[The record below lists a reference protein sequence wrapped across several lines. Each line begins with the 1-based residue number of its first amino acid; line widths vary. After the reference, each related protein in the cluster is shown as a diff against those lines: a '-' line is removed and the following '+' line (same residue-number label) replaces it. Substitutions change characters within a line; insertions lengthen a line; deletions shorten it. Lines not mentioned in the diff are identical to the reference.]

1 MKTSRRIAI
10 ALAAFALLAAVTAAF
25 VLWRAT
31 QAPIGLG
38 PAQALLTRALAS
50 AAPTLTTDIGAAR
63 WAWRRNDGTLALLL
77 DDVALSAPTW
87 PAPLR
92 IGRLRITVEAGAL
105 VLGRLRLIGVDAS
118 GIAAQVDWCLQDF
131 PTEAGQARGYGE
143 VRAAVQAA
151 LDWILRQTPE
161 TRQWRYLR
169 LDGEN
174 VVLVHETGS
183 GVRHRL
189 HVRQAQFQRQ
199 GMAVRLNVAGSLK
212 NAETDAVFKLS
223 GDIDAQGKG
232 AVDLALETE
241 GLDGLTAGLPL
252 AGWDQA
258 AALPLRVE
266 LGWRGAAAKAAEDRL
281 LLAVDGGPGQI
292 GHPQHYPEPRRFDAL
307 SVRAQGTP
315 ANGLWHVDRMTADFA
330 GARFAGQAEI
340 GPGQP
345 GPDVRISGQFSDL
358 AVTVL
363 KGYWPVT
370 VGTGGRD
377 WVVENIAAGTI
388 PAADLTFTARPQH
401 WAAGAMPDDALNLD
415 FALAGITAHYRRPM
429 PPIVN
434 AHGRGHLHL
443 DGLRLEVASGQ
454 VNGLTI
460 KPSTMVIAPFNTPP
474 TYGDIV
480 MTLEGPVRPMLEI
493 ADSEPLGYIGAY
505 GLTPADAS
513 GEASARMTLR
523 LPLLKDVPIDA
534 VDFAGDFTLRALAM
548 PGLMPHG
555 GISDGELALHV
566 DTNAL
571 QADGVLT
578 LAGVPAR
585 MTWREDFAATTE
597 QPTTLT
603 LNASIQPDDLRRFG
617 LTPEP
622 RFAGEARVAIDARG
636 RGTEISRGRLAI
648 ELRDAAV
655 REPLLGWHKP
665 VGQLGSLTGAFR
677 ISQGQFYLTDA
688 AAAGAGLDAR
698 FNLSLDPKAEKLS
711 LDFKQFQLGE
721 TSLAGSMIMNGPQ
734 WHLLMHGARLDLRPA
749 IEWLYR
755 PGDRDEQAVPLPNVA
770 ASITIDEV
778 LLAEDEILTGMVAG
792 VETGGNRWRD
802 VTFTGHLGESSAVSL
817 RVVSDGD
824 QRQLTLRADD
834 AGRAARALGLFSQ
847 GEGGELE
854 VLADLTGD
862 NAAIAMD
869 GRATMTDF
877 RLREAPTL
885 ARILSVGSLTGIAN
899 LARDGGIHFKS
910 FDVPFSMHDGVI
922 DIDDASANGPALGL
936 TMTGQFVRSLER
948 ANLKGVIVP
957 AYTLNSFIGK
967 IPILGNILAGGDK
980 EGVFAINYQVEGD
993 LTEPRIS
1000 VNPMSILT
1008 PGILRR
1014 ILQGPRGTVEA
1025 ETPTT
1030 IEPDAANSAEA
1041 PQ

>member
-10 ALAAFALLAAVTAAF
+10 ALAATMLLAAVAAAL

-38 PAQALLTRALAS
+38 PAQALLMRALAS
-50 AAPTLTTDIGAAR
+50 AAPGVATDIGAAR
-63 WAWRRNDGTLALLL
+63 WAWRRDDGTLALLL
-77 DDVALSAPTW
+77 DDVALTAPTW

-92 IGRLRITVEAGAL
+92 IERLRVTVEAGAMM
-105 VLGRLRLIGVDAS
+105 LGRLRLIGVEGA
-118 GIAAQVDWCLQDF
+118 GISAQVDWCLQDC
-131 PTEAGQARGYGE
+131 PAGAGKAGDYADI
-143 VRAAVQAA
+143 RAAVLAVLDQVLRQAA
-151 LDWILRQTPE
+151 E
-161 TRQWRYLR
+161 TRRWRDLR
-169 LDGEN
+169 LGGEN
-174 VVLVHETGS
+174 VIIFHETGS

-189 HVRQAQFQRQ
+189 HLPQAQLQRR
-199 GMAVRLNVAGSLK
+199 GMAVRLDATGSLDR
-212 NAETDAVFKLS
+212 AETGAAFTVS
-223 GDIDAQGKG
+223 GEIDGQGGG
-232 AVDLALETE
+232 AVDLALETAR
-241 GLDGLTAGLPL
+241 LDGLTAGLAL
-252 AGWDQA
+252 AGWDRA
-258 AALPLRVE
+258 AALPLRIE
-266 LGWRGAAAKAAEDRL
+266 LGWRGGGGNVAEDRL
-281 LLAVDGGPGQI
+281 MVALTGGPGQI

-307 SVRAQGTP
+307 SARAQGAP
-315 ANGLWHVDRMTADFA
+315 ANGTWRVERLTAEFA

-340 GPGQP
+340 RAGQP
-345 GPDVRISGQFSDL
+345 GPDLQISGRFTDM
-358 AVTVL
+358 AVAVL
-363 KGYWPVT
+363 KDYWPVT

-377 WVVENIAAGTI
+377 WVVENITAGTI
-388 PAADLTFTARPQH
+388 PAADLQFAAQPQH
-401 WAAGAMPDDALNLD
+401 WAAGAMPDNALSLD
-415 FALAGITAHYRRPM
+415 FALTGITAHYRRPM

-434 AHGRGHLHL
+434 ADGRGRLDL
-443 DGLRLEVASGQ
+443 DGLTLDVASGQ

-460 KPSTMVIAPFNTPP
+460 KPSTMEIAPFNAPP

-480 MTLEGPVRPMLEI
+480 IALEGAVQPMLEI

-505 GLTPADAS
+505 GLKPSDAS

-523 LPLLKDVPIDA
+523 LPLLKDVPIEA
-534 VDFAGDFTLRALAM
+534 VEFAGAFTLRALAM

-566 DTNAL
+566 DTEELRAE
-571 QADGVLT
+571 GVLT

-597 QPTTLT
+597 QPTALT
-603 LNASIQPDDLRRFG
+603 LNAAIQPDDLRRFG
-617 LTPEP
+617 LAPEP
-622 RFAGEARVAIDARG
+622 RFAGEARVAIEARG
-636 RGTEISRGRLAI
+636 RGTEISRGRLAVD
-648 ELRDAAV
+648 LNDAAV
-655 REPLLGWHKP
+655 REPLMGWHKP
-665 VGQLGSLTGAFR
+665 LGQPGSLTGAFR
-677 ISQGQFYLTDA
+677 ISQGQFYLVDA
-688 AAAGAGLDAR
+688 AAAGAGLDAL
-698 FNLSLDPKAEKLS
+698 FNLSLEPKANKLS
-711 LDFKQFQLGE
+711 LDFKQFRLGE

-734 WHLLMHGARLDLRPA
+734 WHLLMHGTRLDLRPA

-755 PGDRDEQAVPLPNVA
+755 PGDRDDQAVPLPNVA
-770 ASITIDEV
+770 ASVTIDEV
-778 LLAEDEILTGMVAG
+778 LLADDEILTGLVAG

-802 VTFTGHLGESSAVSL
+802 VTFTGQLGESGAVSL

-847 GEGGELE
+847 GEGGDLE

-993 LTEPRIS
+993 LTEPQIS

-1014 ILQGPRGTVEA
+1014 ILQGPRGTVE
-1025 ETPTT
+1025 P
-1030 IEPDAANSAEA
+1030 EPENEIQSDAAGPAEA
-1041 PQ
+1041 QQ